1 MTNMKNLKVGD
12 IIVSNIGG
20 EAKVLEVFTNTF
32 VRSAWNSSKESGDL
46 HTFEEA
52 EEWKWKIKGS
62 KETVK
67 EISMEVLEK
76 YKKRKEEE
84 GYIPTIEMLIEDLKN
99 PTQ

>member
-1 MTNMKNLKVGD
+1 MNNCTNTGDQSAPRAMKDVKVGD

-52 EEWKWKIKGS
+52 EEWKWKIKG
-62 KETVK
+62 
-67 EISMEVLEK
+67 LEEDVIFVGNKK
-76 YKKRKEEE
+76 YKLIKE
-84 GYIPTIEMLIEDLKN
+84 
-99 PTQ
+99 